1 VCTAALQKLIK
12 TPYFGSSG
20 SFKDIDVDT
29 TEKLVTIVLVV
40 IGSMPMPISNNGNG
54 KITTFRGYRF

>member
-1 VCTAALQKLIK
+1 VQWKTAKINK

-20 SFKDIDVDT
+20 SFKVIDVDT

-40 IGSMPMPISNNGNG
+40 IGSLSATVFMKDWPTTG
-54 KITTFRGYRF
+54 K